1 MKRMKH
7 ASQRD
12 AVMKEPLR
20 QVHECVFG
28 LRRQLWVVLLPPAIE
43 IDSEITGFPCR
54 RAGCHGQFL
63 SKGFKEYPRSL
74 RHPTH
79 TNPTKKQQQLH
90 HLAA

>member
-28 LRRQLWVVLLPPAIE
+28 LRRQLWVVACLLQ
-43 IDSEITGFPCR
+43 SR
-54 RAGCHGQFL
+54 
-63 SKGFKEYPRSL
+63 
-74 RHPTH
+74 
-79 TNPTKKQQQLH
+79 
-90 HLAA
+90 